1 MNIIQAITEEQG
13 TIILRGEKA
22 DYPLEK
28 SITDID
34 LIADLT
40 ELKIKIRSENGTYRI
55 IEAVSRMQ

>member
-13 TIILRGEKA
+13 TIILRGEKI

-28 SITDID
+28 SIGDID

-40 ELKIKIRSENGTYRI
+40 ELKIKLRRCNEK
-55 IEAVSRMQ
+55 V

>member
-13 TIILRGEKA
+13 TIISRGEKE

-28 SITDID
+28 SIADMD

-40 ELKIKIRSENGTYRI
+40 ELKIKLRRENGT
-55 IEAVSRMQ
+55 